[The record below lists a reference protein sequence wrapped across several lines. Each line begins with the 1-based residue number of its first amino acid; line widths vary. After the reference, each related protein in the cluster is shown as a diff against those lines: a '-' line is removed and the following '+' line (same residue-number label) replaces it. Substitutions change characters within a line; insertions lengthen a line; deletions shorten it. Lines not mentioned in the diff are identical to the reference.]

1 MLKKCSIG
9 TARLPLLSH
18 GYIPIRG
25 LILIHK
31 YLFPFLFPFLTI
43 PLKASNSISGFS
55 LMYFFIFPI
64 HELLKMISAHPCL
77 SSVPITCLPRKT
89 IVGWGI
95 RCSKEKLLSTTMCTL
110 HTAMP
115 ECKAVDQLFRDFLCS
130 ILLLKLFFLQKF
142 ARNTSKPVYRYKY
155 QLQ

>member
-1 MLKKCSIG
+1 MRIPSRIRILGKSKLVYTSRVFLCQFLVNFMPILCQFQANRPLRNRSFFTSPPSPPLTMLKKCSIG

-89 IVGWGI
+89 IVG
-95 RCSKEKLLSTTMCTL
+95 
-110 HTAMP
+110 
-115 ECKAVDQLFRDFLCS
+115 
-130 ILLLKLFFLQKF
+130 
-142 ARNTSKPVYRYKY
+142 
-155 QLQ
+155 